1 MLSFR
6 PLLKVLVQE
15 IGEQRCLGV
24 GVVWKDYG
32 NHAMPG
38 QRKDTVGY
46 LVDEGKILGPLKP
59 VKFPGK
65 EYEGEKEEISFDCGE
80 L

>member
-1 MLSFR
+1 M
-6 PLLKVLVQE
+6 
-15 IGEQRCLGV
+15 

-38 QRKDTVGY
+38 QKKTVGY
-46 LVDEGKILGPLKP
+46 LVDGGKIFGPFKPVNLEGKP
-59 VKFPGK
+59 
-65 EYEGEKEEISFDCGE
+65 EEIDVDYGE